1 MEQRVIAF
9 DVETPN
15 YQNDRISAIGLCE
28 IQDGEITRKF
38 YTLVN
43 PETHFDAFNVSLTG
57 ITPEMVQN
65 QLTFDRLWLLLEP
78 LLEGS
83 LLVAHNATFDLAVLA
98 KCLRGYGIVW
108 HRYVDY
114 ACTVQMSRRCMPG
127 LPNHKLNTVCDHLR
141 LGLDHHHAGSDAL
154 ACGEIFL
161 RCLEQGASLTACRRT
176 YDLEQCRTARRW

>member
-43 PETHFDAFNVSLTG
+43 PETHFDPFHVALTG
-57 ITPEMVQN
+57 ITPELVQGKP
-65 QLTFDRLWLLLEP
+65 TFDVLWLLLEP
-78 LLEGS
+78 LFQGS
-83 LLVAHNATFDLAVLA
+83 LLVAHNATFDLSVLG
-98 KCLRGYGIVW
+98 KCLAAYGIVW
-108 HRYVDY
+108 ESQVPY
-114 ACTVQMSRRCMPG
+114 ACTCRMSRRCFPD
-127 LPNHKLNTVCDHLR
+127 LVNHKLNTVSAF
-141 LGLDHHHAGSDAL
+141 LGLDLHHHHAGSDAL

-161 RCLEQGASLTACRRT
+161 ACLRTGLRPAAFRRRFDLTTLKTCR
-176 YDLEQCRTARRW
+176 